1 MVFFSTVI
9 IIHCLKIYN
18 LFVRVSTNLKLVHV
32 QVEMQSS
39 IEQFSDVLQRAL
51 YIFEQGTN
59 IVIILQTKNTF
70 YANKNMH
77 V

>member
-18 LFVRVSTNLKLVHV
+18 LFVRVSTNLKLV

>member
-1 MVFFSTVI
+1 
-9 IIHCLKIYN
+9 
-18 LFVRVSTNLKLVHV
+18 
-32 QVEMQSS
+32 MQSS